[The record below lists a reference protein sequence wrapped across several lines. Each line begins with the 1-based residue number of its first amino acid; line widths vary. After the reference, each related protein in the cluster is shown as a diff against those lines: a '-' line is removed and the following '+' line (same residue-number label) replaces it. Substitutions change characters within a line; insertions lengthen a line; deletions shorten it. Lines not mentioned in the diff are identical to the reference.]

1 MAVREDRRMPGTMF
15 TPARGILPA
24 GFAHRLRPW
33 VGRLQA
39 AVALYAL
46 LFSFR
51 AHRLWYAVALFFALP
66 LLRAVVSAPFRRA
79 AAVRLAGL
87 WRELENYPAA
97 GRTPWRAVLVF
108 VIAPV
113 VSLTALGPCLP
124 CSGDTAP
131 VMLEA
136 TALLHHGS
144 LELSEYLTAYSLAYA
159 TGGEGPPYFLA
170 RTRNGRVYSA
180 YPSGMVP
187 FALPVAGMS
196 RILGAEPDR
205 PMVRERLQK
214 WAACWVAAGCLGLFF
229 LLALHRVGPAPAW
242 VMTALL
248 ATGSVMYST
257 VGQALWQHGG
267 VILGS
272 LAVLLLEFRQ
282 ARRASVPATLGQGVA
297 CAFLI
302 ACRLSSGLFVMA
314 LGLWVLARAPRRAVL
329 LGAAAAVALA
339 PWAWLY
345 WSMYGTPIGPST
357 GQMEPSFWKPNLLLS
372 GLLGVLVSPS
382 RGLLVYQPWL
392 LLAGALVLPSVFRCL
407 PAGRAPAPAG
417 WAVFCGAAVIL
428 HLGLISSWG
437 CWCGGYCWGS
447 RLASEAVPL
456 CALLLLR
463 PLAALWSTP
472 GGRFLVIAVGVVA
485 FLLHV
490 PADFLHSDRWN
501 PVVLRVDNPD
511 ALWSWSDAPFLFP
524 FLHGGS

>member
-1 MAVREDRRMPGTMF
+1 MPGTTF
-15 TPARGILPA
+15 TPARRILPV
-24 GFAHRLRPW
+24 GFDHRLRPW
-33 VGRLQA
+33 VVRLQA
-39 AVALYAL
+39 VVAAFAV
-46 LFSFR
+46 LFSVR

-66 LLRAVVSAPFRRA
+66 LLRAALSAPFRRA
-79 AAVRLAGL
+79 VAVRLAGL

-97 GRTPWRAVLVF
+97 GHTPWRAVLVF
-108 VIAPV
+108 VVAPV
-113 VSLTALGPCLP
+113 VSLLSLGPSLP

-136 TALLHHGS
+136 TSLLHHGH
-144 LELSEYLTAYSLAYA
+144 LELSEYLTSYSTSYSP
-159 TGGEGPPYFLA
+159 GGEGPPYFL
-170 RTRNGRVYSA
+170 TRGRNERIYSS

-187 FALPVAGMS
+187 FALPVAGLA
-196 RILGAEPDR
+196 RVLGAEPDR
-205 PMVRERLQK
+205 PLVRERLQK

-248 ATGSVMYST
+248 AAGSVMYST

-282 ARRASVPATLGQGVA
+282 ARRASVPATLAQGAA

-302 ACRLSSGLFVMA
+302 ACRLSSGLFVVA

-329 LGAAAAVALA
+329 LGAAAAVAYA
-339 PWAWLY
+339 PWAALY
-345 WSMYGTPIGPST
+345 GSMYGTPFGPST
-357 GQMEPSFWKPNLLLS
+357 TQLAPSCWSANWL
-372 GLLGVLVSPS
+372 GVLGVLVSPS

-392 LLAGALVLPSVFRCL
+392 LLAAALVLPAVYRRL
-407 PAGRAPAPAG
+407 PAGRAAAPAG
-417 WAVFCGAAVIL
+417 WAVFCAAAVVL
-428 HLGLISSWG
+428 HLLLISAWG
-437 CWCGGYCWGS
+437 CWSGGYCWGS

-472 GGRFLVIAVGVVA
+472 GGRLMVVAVGVVA

-490 PADFLHSDRWN
+490 PADFLHSDYWN
-501 PVVLRVDNPD
+501 PVVLRNDNPD
-511 ALWSWSDAPFLFP
+511 ALWSWSDAPFFFP
-524 FLHGGS
+524 FLH